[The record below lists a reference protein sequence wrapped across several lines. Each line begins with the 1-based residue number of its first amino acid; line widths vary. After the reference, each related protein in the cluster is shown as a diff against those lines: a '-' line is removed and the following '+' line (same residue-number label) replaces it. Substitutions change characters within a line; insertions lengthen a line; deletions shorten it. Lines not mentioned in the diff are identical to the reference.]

1 MRVLINGKEVE
12 VDDGISLNSL
22 LQKMQIQ
29 IRPIGLAVAVNEE
42 VVPKSKYEEF
52 ILKEGDR
59 IEIVN
64 IVGGG

>member
-12 VDDGISLNSL
+12 VDDGISLKSL
-22 LQKMQIQ
+22 LQMMQIQ

-52 ILKEGDR
+52 KLKEGDR